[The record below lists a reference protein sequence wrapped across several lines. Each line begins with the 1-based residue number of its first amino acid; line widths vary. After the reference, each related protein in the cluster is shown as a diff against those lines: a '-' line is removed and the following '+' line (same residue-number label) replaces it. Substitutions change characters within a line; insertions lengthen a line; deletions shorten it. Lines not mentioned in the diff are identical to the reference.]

1 MQFHLTEI
9 GAKLQQ
15 QVAAGG
21 DPRNSIPEVSI
32 LKLLIIGGVAGGASA
47 AARARRV
54 DESAEIILFERGEH
68 ISFANCGL
76 PYHVSETIPDRDSL
90 LIVTPA
96 RFKARTGI
104 EVRVRH
110 EVTAIDPDAKT
121 VTVIDLAK
129 GSRYT
134 ESFDK
139 LILSPGASPIRPGIP
154 GVDDPAVTMLWTLAD
169 MDRIKARVDAGIRRA
184 VVVGGGFI
192 GLELAEC
199 LRDRNVDVTLV
210 EMAPQLLPPLDPEM
224 TAPLADEMERNGVRL
239 LLGAA
244 LSAIRRTTLPD
255 DSGTAELTVELAD
268 GRSFPADLVVLAIG
282 VRPNSELAV
291 SAGLATGARGGILV
305 DERMQTSRPDIYA
318 VGDAI
323 QVSDSL
329 GRPAQIPLAG
339 PANRQGRIAAGNALG
354 GTETYRAT
362 FGTSVL
368 KLFGL
373 TAAATGASEKALKL
387 AGAPYEKIYLNPF
400 SHATYYPGAQMMHL
414 KLLFSREGRILGAQ
428 IVGRD
433 GVDKRIDVLAT
444 AMQAGLTVYDLQ
456 ALELAYAPP
465 YGSAKDPVNFAGF
478 VAVNVL
484 SGKSNPAHADA
495 LPPDALLLDVREPV
509 EFELEAIPGARPMPL
524 GTIRDRLAELP
535 RDREIVAYCAVGIRG
550 YLAERI
556 LKAHGFEARNLSGGI
571 TTWKLFRAGGG

>member
-1 MQFHLTEI
+1 M
-9 GAKLQQ
+9 
-15 QVAAGG
+15 
-21 DPRNSIPEVSI
+21 
-32 LKLLIIGGVAGGASA
+32 KLLIIGGVAGGASA

-76 PYHVSETIPDRDSL
+76 PYHIGEAIPNRDSL
-90 LIVTPA
+90 LIMTPA

-110 EVTAIDPDAKT
+110 EAVAIDPDAKT
-121 VTVIDLAK
+121 ITVLDHAK
-129 GSRYT
+129 GIRYA
-134 ESFDK
+134 ESFDR
-139 LILSPGASPIRPGIP
+139 LILSPGASPVVPDIPGI
-154 GVDDPAVTMLWTLAD
+154 GDPAVAMLWTLDD

-199 LRDRNVDVTLV
+199 LRDRDVEVTIV
-210 EMAPQLLPPLDPEM
+210 EMSPQLLPPLDPEM
-224 TAPLADEMERNGVRL
+224 ASPLAVEMEKHGVRL

-244 LSAIRRTTLPD
+244 VAALRRTGVPD
-255 DSGTAELTVELAD
+255 DSGTTELTVELAD
-268 GRSFPADLVVLAIG
+268 GRSFTTELVVLAIG
-282 VRPNSELAV
+282 VRPNSELAK
-291 SAGLATGARGGILV
+291 SAGLAVGAHGGILV
-305 DERMQTSRPDIYA
+305 DEKLQTSRPGIYA

-339 PANRQGRIAAGNALG
+339 PANRQGRIAADNALG
-354 GTETYRAT
+354 GAGTYRT
-362 FGTSVL
+362 TYGTSVV

-373 TAAATGASEKALKL
+373 TAAATGASEKALMA
-387 AGAPYEKIYLNPF
+387 AGTPHEKIYLNPF
-400 SHATYYPGAQMMHL
+400 SHATYYPGAEMMHL
-414 KLLFSREGRILGAQ
+414 KLLFSREGGILGAQ
-428 IVGRD
+428 ITGRG

-478 VAVNVL
+478 VAANVL
-484 SGKSNPAHADA
+484 SGKSDLAHADA
-495 LPPDALLLDVREPV
+495 LPPDALLLDVREPA
-509 EFELEAIPGARPMPL
+509 EFAAGAIPGATLMPL
-524 GTIRDRLAELP
+524 GTVRERFAELP

-556 LKAHGFEARNLSGGI
+556 LKAHGFKVRNLSGGI
-571 TTWKLFRAGGG
+571 TTWKLFGTGLRKNR